1 MTSAVEFAKGHGTGN
16 DFVILP
22 DDQGHLHLT
31 MSDVQRLTNR
41 HHGIGGDGV
50 LRVVPAALS
59 NEPDVVAQASVAH
72 WFMDYRNSDGTL
84 AEMCGNGVRVFAHY
98 LFSTNRATGD
108 EVFVATRGGI
118 KRVVKTADGMFA
130 VDMGRWTQIPSLA
143 PIAVH
148 VDEHV
153 WNGMA
158 IAMPNPHAVVFVDD
172 LAHAGNLLIAPVVTP
187 AETYPDGVN
196 VEFVVERG
204 NKHVAMR
211 VHERGVGETQS
222 CGTGAC
228 AVAVAARRR
237 AQATSTTRWQVDVP
251 GGTVWVEENS
261 DNDITLIGPAEIVA
275 YGNTTLLGTHEL

>member
-1 MTSAVEFAKGHGTGN
+1 MTSIVEFAKGHGTGN

-22 DDQGHLHLT
+22 DDEGKLHLT
-31 MSDVQRLTNR
+31 ASSIRRLTDR
-41 HHGIGGDGV
+41 HQGIGGDGV

-72 WFMDYRNSDGTL
+72 WFMDYRNADGSV
-84 AEMCGNGVRVFAHY
+84 AEMCGNGARVFAHF
-98 LFSTNRATGD
+98 LFSTNRVAGD
-108 EVFVATRGGI
+108 EVFVATRGGVR
-118 KRVVKTADGMFA
+118 RVRKTADGMFA
-130 VDMGRWTQIPSLA
+130 VDMGRWSSIPTLA
-143 PIAVH
+143 AIAVH

-153 WNGMA
+153 WNGTA
-158 IAMPNPHAVVFVDD
+158 IAMPNPHAVVFVENLD
-172 LAHAGNLLIAPVVTP
+172 HAGDLLQAPVVTP

-211 VHERGVGETQS
+211 VHERGAGETQS

-237 AQATSTTRWQVDVP
+237 ANSEADTKWRVDVA

-261 DNDITLIGPAEIVA
+261 DNEITLIGPAEIVA
-275 YGNTTLLGTHEL
+275 TGNTTLLGTHEL